1 MYLDEVNIWNFRKY
15 GYTNIT
21 ENPSIQVKL
30 KSGLNVLIGENDAG
44 KTAIIDAIKLVL
56 GTKSHDNIHIQ
67 ESDFYIDDNGARS
80 ENIKI
85 ECIFRKLS
93 KEEAGSFLEWIDFD
107 KEGDPELQVRLIAKN
122 ADNKISYSINAGLP
136 DLDSKFQ
143 AIELLATTYLKPLR
157 DAENELKQGYH
168 SRLAQILNNHPIFKH
183 NKEQQHTLEKYFSVA
198 NKKIEEYF
206 KKDTLDKDEEF
217 GIEDGEKGAREI
229 TQNLD
234 NTLDAFMGSSY
245 SEQGY
250 SPKITISQNKLTSIL
265 RKLSLAITDNQIGLG
280 SLNQLFIA
288 LELLLFDIEDSYNLA
303 LIEEVEA
310 HLHPQAQLRLIEY
323 LQEIMKNK
331 KLQFIITT
339 HSITLASKIKL
350 ENLIY
355 LKNNLAYS
363 LAPENTKLRAGD
375 YKYLERFLDAT
386 KANLFFAKGIIFVEG
401 DAENLIMP
409 VIAKIINLPLE
420 KYGVSV
426 VNVGSLA
433 FLRYTNIFK
442 RKDGT
447 VIDIPLSIVTDLDI
461 RPDCYYIEKKET
473 NINTVTVIQDD
484 LSDLEKKYNLQ
495 LNCIENKDFL
505 SKDELFENIKQLNGL
520 ENFKAHRGF
529 KGELE
534 DRMKEVTDTS
544 RLRIIKENIKKRKYC
559 TEKAKLYT
567 NVWTLEYDI
576 ALSGLREYLYASI
589 CIAKKLKANDEIDI
603 DVTKEIISAKDNIKT
618 WIENDESNELIAY
631 KIYKDLLDK
640 NASKAITA
648 QYFSDMLITNSNH
661 VKPIIESDT
670 HMCYLVNAIKHAC
683 RQEE

>member
-1 MYLDEVNIWNFRKY
+1 MYLAEVNIWNFRKY
-15 GYTNIT
+15 GYANIT
-21 ENPSIQVKL
+21 GNPSIQVKL
-30 KSGLNVLIGENDAG
+30 KSGLNVLIGENDVG

-67 ESDFYIDDNGARS
+67 ESDFYIDDDGVRS

-93 KEEAGSFLEWIDFD
+93 EEEAGSFLEWIDFD
-107 KEGDPELQVRLIAKN
+107 EDGDPELQVRLIAKN
-122 ADNKISYSINAGLP
+122 IDNKIVYSINAGLP

-143 AIELLATTYLKPLR
+143 ALELLSATYLKPLR

-206 KKDTLDKDEEF
+206 KKDALEKDEEF

-234 NTLDAFMGSSY
+234 TTLDAFMGSSY

-250 SPKITISQNKLTSIL
+250 SPKVTISQNELTSIL
-265 RKLSLAITDNQIGLG
+265 RKLSLVITDNKIGLG

-323 LQEIMKNK
+323 LQERMKNK

-350 ENLIY
+350 DNLIY
-355 LKNNLAYS
+355 VKNNLAYS
-363 LAPENTKLRAGD
+363 LASENTELSAGD

-409 VIAKIINLPLE
+409 VIARIINLPLE

-442 RKDGT
+442 RTDGT

-461 RPDCYYIEKKET
+461 RPDCYYTEKNET
-473 NINTVTVIQDD
+473 NINTITVIQDD
-484 LSDLEKKYNLQ
+484 LSDLEEKYILQ
-495 LNCIENKDFL
+495 LNCIKNKDFIN
-505 SKDELFENIKQLNGL
+505 KDELFCSIKKLNGL
-520 ENFKAHRGF
+520 ENFNKHRGF
-529 KGELE
+529 KVNLE
-534 DRMKEVTDTS
+534 RRMKTVIDTK
-544 RLRIIKENIKKRKYC
+544 RLMGIRKNIKEKKYC

-567 NVWTLEYDI
+567 NDWTLEYDI

-589 CIAKKLKANDEIDI
+589 CIAKKLKVNEEIDI
-603 DVTKEIISAKDNIKT
+603 DIEKEVTSAKENIKI
-618 WIENDESNELIAY
+618 WIENGNSDDLIAY
-631 KIYKDLLDK
+631 KIYEDLLDK
-640 NASKAITA
+640 NASKAIVA
-648 QYFSDMLITNSNH
+648 QYFTDMLVTNSNY
-661 VKPIIESDT
+661 VKPIIETDT
-670 HMCYLVNAIKHAC
+670 HLCYLVKAIKHAC
-683 RQEE
+683 RQEG

>member
-1 MYLDEVNIWNFRKY
+1 M
-15 GYTNIT
+15 
-21 ENPSIQVKL
+21 
-30 KSGLNVLIGENDAG
+30 
-44 KTAIIDAIKLVL
+44 
-56 GTKSHDNIHIQ
+56 
-67 ESDFYIDDNGARS
+67 
-80 ENIKI
+80 
-85 ECIFRKLS
+85 
-93 KEEAGSFLEWIDFD
+93 
-107 KEGDPELQVRLIAKN
+107 
-122 ADNKISYSINAGLP
+122 
-136 DLDSKFQ
+136 
-143 AIELLATTYLKPLR
+143 
-157 DAENELKQGYH
+157 
-168 SRLAQILNNHPIFKH
+168 
-183 NKEQQHTLEKYFSVA
+183 
-198 NKKIEEYF
+198 
-206 KKDTLDKDEEF
+206 
-217 GIEDGEKGAREI
+217 
-229 TQNLD
+229 
-234 NTLDAFMGSSY
+234 
-245 SEQGY
+245 
-250 SPKITISQNKLTSIL
+250 
-265 RKLSLAITDNQIGLG
+265 
-280 SLNQLFIA
+280 FIA

-618 WIENDESNELIAY
+618 WIENDQSNELIAY